1 MPLDWEKEVVERYRD
16 GAEVQT
22 MPGAAPANV
31 TGADDERLYIK
42 HRLWKDSLSRP
53 NLEKAVGLL
62 EEGRMTTESGD
73 FIDQYR
79 VYVEDERPTMAAVIL
94 KDLGYLE

>member
-1 MPLDWEKEVVERYRD
+1 MSLDWNRVIEKYKD
-16 GAEVQT
+16 GAEIEPI
-22 MPGAAPANV
+22 PGASTLSV
-31 TGADDERLYIK
+31 TGADEEKVYVA
-42 HRLWKDSLSRP
+42 HRLWKDSLSRH

-62 EEGRMTTESGD
+62 EEGRMTKKSGD

-79 VYVEDERPTMAAVIL
+79 TYVEDERPTTAATVL